1 VAEIPRPAAK
11 PSPNLPPTNDDRS
24 DPAVRVLV
32 VDDYK
37 EFREL
42 VCEMLGKRQ
51 NLHVVGEASDGK
63 EAVSKAV
70 ELKPDLILLDIDLPR
85 LNGIA
90 AARQILEFVPES
102 KIVFLSAGSSA
113 DVVRR
118 ALSVGWGYVH
128 KTNIGSDLLAAVD
141 SVLLGAHFVS
151 RDLWGDPHSP
161 EHEGFPSLAQKSGE
175 IARSHEAQF
184 YSDEGAC
191 FGGLARFVEKALR
204 AGNPTIVI
212 ATESHR
218 NSLLQ
223 TLQEHGVNGA
233 AAIEQGRYIP
243 LDVAETLS
251 SFMVNDLPDPV
262 RFSEVA
268 GNLLATAAKAAT
280 GKHSRVAA
288 CGEGTAI
295 LWAQGKADAAIR
307 LEQLWDEIAKTC
319 NVDILCVYALNSF
332 QREQESHIY
341 QRICAAHSAVSLR

>member
-1 VAEIPRPAAK
+1 MATMPADQGV
-11 PSPNLPPTNDDRS
+11 SPI
-24 DPAVRVLV
+24 RVLV

-42 VCEMLGKRQ
+42 VCLILGKNQ
-51 NLHVVGEASDGK
+51 MLQVIGEASDGS

-70 ELKPDLILLDIDLPR
+70 ELKPDLIVLDIDLPR
-85 LNGIA
+85 LTGIE
-90 AARQILEFVPES
+90 AARQIGERVPDS
-102 KIVFLSAGSSA
+102 KLIFLSAETSA
-113 DVVRR
+113 DLVHQ
-118 ALSVGWGYVH
+118 ALTSGARGYVL
-128 KTNIGSDLLAAVD
+128 KTNVGSDLLAAVEG
-141 SVLLGAHFVS
+141 VLQGRQFVS
-151 RDLWGDPHSP
+151 TELSGETHFP
-161 EHEGFPSLAQKSGE
+161 EHEAEFPSLAQKSGE
-175 IARSHEAQF
+175 ITRSHEAQF
-184 YSDEGAC
+184 YSDERAC

-233 AAIEQGRYIP
+233 AAIEQGHYIP

-319 NVDILCVYALNSF
+319 NVDVLCVYALNSF
-332 QREQESHIY
+332 QCEQGNHVYE
-341 QRICAAHSAVSLR
+341 RICAAHSAVSIG

>member
-1 VAEIPRPAAK
+1 MATMPADQGV
-11 PSPNLPPTNDDRS
+11 SR
-24 DPAVRVLV
+24 VRVLV

-37 EFREL
+37 EVRQL
-42 VCEMLGKRQ
+42 VCLILGKNQ
-51 NLHVVGEASDGK
+51 KLQVIGEASDGS

-70 ELKPDLILLDIDLPR
+70 ELKPDLIVLDIDLPR
-85 LNGIA
+85 LTGIE
-90 AARQILEFVPES
+90 AARQIGERVPES
-102 KIVFLSAGSSA
+102 KIIFLSAETSA
-113 DVVRR
+113 DLVQQ
-118 ALSVGWGYVH
+118 ALTSGAWGYVL
-128 KTNIGSDLLAAVD
+128 KTNMGSDLLAAVKA
-141 SVLLGAHFVS
+141 VLLGRQFVS
-151 RDLWGDPHSP
+151 MELSGVVQVP
-161 EHEGFPSLAQKSGE
+161 EREAEFPSLAQKSGE
-175 IARSHEAQF
+175 ITRSHEAQF

-191 FGGLARFVEKALR
+191 FGGLARFVEKALK

-251 SFMVNDLPDPV
+251 SLMVNDLPDPV

-332 QREQESHIY
+332 QCEHGSHVY
-341 QRICAAHSAVSLR
+341 ERICAAHSAVSLR